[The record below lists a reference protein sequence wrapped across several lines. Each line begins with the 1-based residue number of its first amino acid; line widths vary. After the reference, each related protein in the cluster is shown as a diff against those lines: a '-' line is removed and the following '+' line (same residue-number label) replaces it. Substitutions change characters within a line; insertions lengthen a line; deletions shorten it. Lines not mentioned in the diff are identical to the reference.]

1 MKPDERKL
9 FDFIARTIEATGAA
23 PSYREMM
30 AHMGLKSKNG
40 VAIRIDRLCAQG
52 HLVRDARVH
61 RGLQLARSPLGNIS
75 TADLKAELAR
85 RAREAGQ

>member
-9 FDFIARTIEATGAA
+9 FDFIARTIEATGEA

-30 AHMGLKSKNG
+30 AHMGVKSKNG
-40 VAIRIDRLCAQG
+40 VAIRLDRLCAQG

-61 RGLQLARSPLGNIS
+61 RGLQLARSPLGNIP
-75 TADLKAELAR
+75 TAELRAELAR
-85 RAREAGQ
+85 RDRGNG